1 MKYAEPPRVEEIEL
15 QPVHAKGEL
24 VVDNWW
30 HPEIAPEVIPFQ
42 RKYALELITIA
53 LPMAFAT
60 IYLLFIAA
68 PRFVSES
75 EFMVRT
81 LGSSDM
87 GNLATLLTDQK
98 VTRASDETYAVS
110 AYMTSRDAVDTL
122 VKTDR
127 LREILG
133 SPDADFINRFPSF
146 FTRDTRERLYWH
158 FQNYVDLDVSSE
170 SGIAKLEAIAFT
182 PQDALSLNKAMLR
195 NAEAFV
201 NKLNTRI
208 FEDSLT
214 IAAADVEAQKAKFT
228 EIEARLTAYRNA
240 ESVLDP
246 SKEVADTLTR
256 IGALMTKLSQ
266 AESEVAQT
274 TTLAPRSPQIAS
286 LASQVAAL
294 REQIAAERARMVGDR
309 GALAGKFAEFDR
321 IMLDRTLASKQ
332 LESALASY
340 DKARADA
347 TRQHFYLQTVV
358 APEAP
363 DMATRPRRILG
374 LASCVAFCLCLY
386 LISKAVLRNVREHS
400 T

>member
-30 HPEIAPEVIPFQ
+30 QPDPVPDPVAFH
-42 RKYALELITIA
+42 RKYALELVTLA
-53 LPMAFAT
+53 LPLAFGL
-60 IYLLFIAA
+60 IYQVIIAA
-68 PRFVSES
+68 PRYVSES

-127 LREILG
+127 LREILA
-133 SPDADFINRFPSF
+133 SPDADFINRFPNF
-146 FTRDTRERLYWH
+146 YTRDTRERLYWH
-158 FQNYVDLDVSSE
+158 FQNHVDLDVSSE
-170 SGIAKLEAIAFT
+170 SGIAKLDAIAFT
-182 PQDALSLNKAMLR
+182 PQDALALNKAMLR
-195 NAEAFV
+195 NAEDFV

-208 FEDSLT
+208 FADSLAN
-214 IAAADVEAQKAKFT
+214 AAAEVETLKVKFT
-228 EIEARLTAYRNA
+228 EIEARLTAYRNTQN
-240 ESVLDP
+240 VLDP

-256 IGALMTKLSQ
+256 IGVLMTRLSQ
-266 AESEVAQT
+266 AESEMAQT
-274 TTLAPRSPQIAS
+274 TTLAPRSPQLAP
-286 LASQVAAL
+286 LASETAAL
-294 REQIAAERARMVGDR
+294 REQIASERGRMAGDR
-309 GALAGKFAEFDR
+309 GSLAGKFAEFDR
-321 IMLDRTLASKQ
+321 IVLDRTLASKQ
-332 LESALASY
+332 LEAALASY
-340 DKARADA
+340 DKSRNDA

-358 APEAP
+358 SPEAP
-363 DMATRPRRILG
+363 DMPTRPRRLINI
-374 LASCVAFCLCLY
+374 AAIVAFSACLY
-386 LISKAVLRNVREHS
+386 SISRAILRNIREHS

>member
-1 MKYAEPPRVEEIEL
+1 MKYAEPPRIEEIEL

-30 HPEIAPEVIPFQ
+30 QPEISPEVIPFH
-42 RKYALELITIA
+42 RKYMLELITIA
-53 LPMAFAT
+53 APLAFAAV
-60 IYLLFIAA
+60 YLLFIAA

-98 VTRASDETYAVS
+98 VTRASDETFAVS

-122 VKTDR
+122 VKNDR
-127 LREILG
+127 LRDILG
-133 SPDADFINRFPSF
+133 SPEADFINRFPNM
-146 FTRDTRERLYWH
+146 FTRDNRERLYWH
-158 FQNYVDLDVSSE
+158 FQDYVDLTISSE
-170 SGIAKLEAIAFT
+170 SGIAKLDAIAFT
-182 PQDALSLNKAMLR
+182 PQDALALNKAMLR
-195 NAEAFV
+195 NAEEFV

-208 FEDSLT
+208 FDDSLT
-214 IAAADVEAQKAKFT
+214 IAAADVEAQKTKFT

-246 SKEVADTLTR
+246 SKEVSDTLTR

-274 TTLAPRSPQIAS
+274 TTLAPRSPQIE
-286 LASQVAAL
+286 AL
-294 REQIAAERARMVGDR
+294 ESEVSAVREQIAAERARMVGDR
-309 GALAGKFAEFDR
+309 GALANKFAEFDR

-340 DKARADA
+340 DKARSDA

-363 DMATRPRRILG
+363 DMATRPRRLLDFAAI
-374 LASCVAFCLCLY
+374 AAFCVCLY
-386 LISKAVLRNVREHS
+386 SISKAILRNVREHS
-400 T
+400 V